1 MRSCG
6 TLLQVDVKLINQ
18 HRTFLKRIPVL
29 PTKLH
34 TTISTGEC
42 LAEIQLS
49 ISSTSHSISSTAIWR
64 WELATFRP
72 AQSLTIDS
80 YMQDC
85 QLGIGGEICTLSSS
99 FKQPP
104 VGLPGISKLITNA
117 IPALDPAS
125 LPHFDC
131 SRKNAEPVF
140 SAFAPKLMIPNNKGI
155 KVCRSIDPRHTGGIT
170 AIDIACTGESTA
182 STTCRQPKAC
192 SRNAATI
199 TSGMATVLRHR
210 KCPPHCHTV
219 FLDMNFVQFTSV
231 NSH

>member
-1 MRSCG
+1 MYAGWKPEGYSPHE
-6 TLLQVDVKLINQ
+6 Q
-18 HRTFLKRIPVL
+18 
-29 PTKLH
+29 
-34 TTISTGEC
+34 
-42 LAEIQLS
+42 
-49 ISSTSHSISSTAIWR
+49 W
-64 WELATFRP
+64 
-72 AQSLTIDS
+72 
-80 YMQDC
+80 
-85 QLGIGGEICTLSSS
+85 SSS
-99 FKQPP
+99 IASCIHGRPP

-170 AIDIACTGESTA
+170 AIDIVVQYTSTNSSFALNASSACTGESTA